1 MDVACEEVSGEWNFR
16 TTVRRRSWME
26 LEWLL
31 LGSYWMIC
39 SRVRNVTLA
48 HGEIIKVRRG
58 VAIGMNAWSKS
69 RGNEA
74 REL

>member
-16 TTVRRRSWME
+16 ITVWRSSLME

-39 SRVRNVTLA
+39 SRARDVTLA
-48 HGEIIKVRRG
+48 HGEIIKVKERCSDWDERLVEVEG
-58 VAIGMNAWSKS
+58 
-69 RGNEA
+69 
-74 REL
+74 